1 MAKVLVTGA
10 GGFIGG
16 HLSKRLAEQGH
27 DVWGADIKMPEFR
40 STEDIGIPANQF
52 IIADLRYGWTVEELM
67 YTVHPEWI
75 FALAADMGGMGFVS
89 SNDERILRNNLAINL
104 NTYRAAHDLYLKGFL
119 QRYFFSSSV
128 CVYPEQAQM
137 TNGFTT
143 NMVEEDA
150 HPANPQDAYGW
161 EKLTTEQLLLAA
173 HQDLGFPTYIA
184 RFHNCYDEKT
194 EVLTDRGWVNFA
206 NLLPGDKVASQDEDG
221 CMIFVLPVAHQVR
234 FHDGP
239 MVQIKHNSV
248 DLLTTVDHA
257 HYWSSNAN
265 PHNYRREPLPDL
277 AAIYMSQYVQWK
289 GEDVGDS
296 YTLPEYRD
304 ALGRLWRPERTV
316 PLDKWCSLVGWY
328 LAEGSAFRTSDN
340 HIVCITQLPGKKHAQ
355 ILQLLEELGITYYI
369 NTKDPKEI
377 RIHDVQIFTAIYG
390 QCGSKKDKHIP
401 RWMLNLP
408 VRYLQTLYDAMMA
421 GDGHTD
427 GRAYSTV
434 CMQDDFQELAL
445 RLGKR
450 PVISGDRVLLS
461 DRVHPSIRKQHRSI
475 THYTGKVYDVT
486 VPTQSHLLLVRRN
499 GKPVWSGNC
508 YGPYGTWQGG
518 REKAPAAMCRKVA
531 NIMTNPHKEPVIE
544 VWGDGQQ
551 IRPFVYVDDLVEA
564 ILLLTQSDY
573 HKPVNLGPTWPWG
586 PLEGPNYRHQHIVS
600 IDTLAAMVAEVAG
613 LKHFSI
619 EHVDGPEGV
628 RYRGADGSLMK
639 RLTGWEPSTPLLTG
653 LSLTYEWIEQQVLH
667 ARMQGAK
674 A

>member
-75 FALAADMGGMGFVS
+75 FALAADMGGMGFIS

-128 CVYPEQAQM
+128 CVYPEHAQM
-137 TNGFTT
+137 DKLFTH
-143 NMVEEDA
+143 NMLEGDA
-150 HPANPQDAYGW
+150 HPAAPQDAYGW

-184 RFHNCYDEKT
+184 RFH
-194 EVLTDRGWVNFA
+194 
-206 NLLPGDKVASQDEDG
+206 
-221 CMIFVLPVAHQVR
+221 
-234 FHDGP
+234 
-239 MVQIKHNSV
+239 
-248 DLLTTVDHA
+248 
-257 HYWSSNAN
+257 
-265 PHNYRREPLPDL
+265 
-277 AAIYMSQYVQWK
+277 
-289 GEDVGDS
+289 
-296 YTLPEYRD
+296 
-304 ALGRLWRPERTV
+304 
-316 PLDKWCSLVGWY
+316 
-328 LAEGSAFRTSDN
+328 
-340 HIVCITQLPGKKHAQ
+340 
-355 ILQLLEELGITYYI
+355 
-369 NTKDPKEI
+369 
-377 RIHDVQIFTAIYG
+377 
-390 QCGSKKDKHIP
+390 
-401 RWMLNLP
+401 
-408 VRYLQTLYDAMMA
+408 
-421 GDGHTD
+421 
-427 GRAYSTV
+427 
-434 CMQDDFQELAL
+434 
-445 RLGKR
+445 
-450 PVISGDRVLLS
+450 
-461 DRVHPSIRKQHRSI
+461 
-475 THYTGKVYDVT
+475 
-486 VPTQSHLLLVRRN
+486 
-499 GKPVWSGNC
+499 NC

-573 HKPVNLGPTWPWG
+573 HKPVNLGPTWTG

-600 IDTLAAMVAEVAG
+600 IDTLAAMVAKVAG